1 MLSQQQ
7 PLKSPTSAPWE
18 LPLAGLCKKL
28 KYSNEGGKP
37 EYRGGDMATGPSEQL
52 EQSEEQPDFV
62 KELLTQ
68 KEGIQNHLKEDN
80 KKDAKIPASQE
91 EVNGSTNGLEEEQKN
106 KLHVVEK
113 DLDEFV
119 DSLTEVPTSGLPK
132 KPPDEEKHLVT
143 EMAAAKLP
151 RAEQVAEKVLR
162 AERVVERAQ
171 RVEKPPVLEKVAE
184 KVPRVEK
191 AHQVEKA
198 VRAEKTAEK
207 SHLAALKIV
216 SVKRK
221 TESRAAKDTLPWE
234 PLTLNKCI
242 LVATFL
248 ALLSVSCQVVQEA
261 IEYGGAVLEAE
272 LNAWTTQ
279 EDSPGEQEELWFY
292 ERWFDWSD
300 MDEPPEIEEEEFLE
314 VEEELLEVEEEEK
327 EAPLED
333 GEEGTEPVEI
343 KEEEEEEEETEEES
357 LPKRGLRKMQE
368 KIKRETPSKSKSQKD
383 RKVQEK
389 EEEKKHLPDRRHHW
403 EGKGKEKQQEDRKTH
418 RHKHGDT
425 APPLKEH
432 KEKHPLLDKRR
443 GSSKDEHGKGKGHL
457 KHEKDPKDRKPWQI
471 QKNFFP
477 SPKESTQ
484 RFGRHKSQELKRHD

>member
-1 MLSQQQ
+1 
-7 PLKSPTSAPWE
+7 
-18 LPLAGLCKKL
+18 
-28 KYSNEGGKP
+28 
-37 EYRGGDMATGPSEQL
+37 MATGPSEQL
-52 EQSEEQPDFV
+52 EQSEERPDFV

-91 EVNGSTNGLEEEQKN
+91 EVNGSTN
-106 KLHVVEK
+106 LHTVEK

-191 AHQVEKA
+191 APQVEKA
-198 VRAEKTAEK
+198 VRAERTAEK
-207 SHLAALKIV
+207 PHLAAPKIV

-234 PLTLNKCI
+234 ALTLNKCI

-248 ALLSVSCQVVQEA
+248 ALLSVSCQVVQDNHE
-261 IEYGGAVLEAE
+261 
-272 LNAWTTQ
+272 TQ
-279 EDSPGEQEELWFY
+279 TEELWFY

-300 MDEPPEIEEEEFLE
+300 MDEPPEIEEEELLE

-327 EAPLED
+327 EDKETPLED

-343 KEEEEEEEETEEES
+343 KEEEEEEEEEETEEEP
-357 LPKRGLRKMQE
+357 LPKRGLGKIQE

-389 EEEKKHLPDRRHHW
+389 EEKKHLQDRRHRW

-443 GSSKDEHGKGKGHL
+443 GPSKDEHGKGKGHL
-457 KHEKDPKDRKPWQI
+457 KHERDPKDRKPWQI

-477 SPKESTQ
+477 SPKESAQ

>member
-1 MLSQQQ
+1 
-7 PLKSPTSAPWE
+7 
-18 LPLAGLCKKL
+18 
-28 KYSNEGGKP
+28 
-37 EYRGGDMATGPSEQL
+37 MATGPSEQL
-52 EQSEEQPDFV
+52 EQSEERPDFV

-68 KEGIQNHLKEDN
+68 KEGIQNHLKEDH

-106 KLHVVEK
+106 KLHIVEK

-132 KPPDEEKHLVT
+132 ISTDKEKHLAT

-171 RVEKPPVLEKVAE
+171 RVEKLPVLEKVAE

-191 AHQVEKA
+191 APQVEKP

-207 SHLAALKIV
+207 PHLSAPKIV

-234 PLTLNKCI
+234 ALTLNKCV

-272 LNAWTTQ
+272 LSAWTTQ

-300 MDEPPEIEEEEFLE
+300 MDEPPEIEEEEELLE
-314 VEEELLEVEEEEK
+314 VEEELLEVKEEEK
-327 EAPLED
+327 EGEEAPLED
-333 GEEGTEPVEI
+333 GEDGEEGTAPVET
-343 KEEEEEEEETEEES
+343 KEEEEEEEEETEEEP
-357 LPKRGLRKMQE
+357 LPKRGLRKIQE
-368 KIKRETPSKSKSQKD
+368 KIKRETPSKSKSRKD
-383 RKVQEK
+383 RKVQE
-389 EEEKKHLPDRRHHW
+389 EEEKDRRHRW
-403 EGKGKEKQQEDRKTH
+403 ERKGKEKQQEDRKTH

-425 APPLKEH
+425 VPPLKEH
-432 KEKHPLLDKRR
+432 KEEHPSPGKRR
-443 GSSKDEHGKGKGHL
+443 GPSKDEHGKGKGHL
-457 KHEKDPKDRKPWQI
+457 KHERDPKDRKPWQI
-471 QKNFFP
+471 QKTFFP
-477 SPKESTQ
+477 SSKDGAQ